1 MENKN
6 YILIT
11 IKLLDIYPLID
22 NLITYSQN
30 ENKNEELLIIFQGNN
45 TFFDLGKLI
54 KAKEEILIKINKNK
68 KTIIISLVKS
78 DILLSSTIFN
88 IKKGE
93 HWIVFNH
100 EIYKNKSLLTNQIKI
115 KLFCNIKEEN
125 SLIKR
130 NISSKEKENTK
141 GEQNIDNDNSSLNTE
156 KINTDKNN
164 NSYGNEHKSSLINIP
179 NMPNKQNKKYPF
191 ILTEN
196 NSPNLGKEHKII
208 SKLNRITI
216 KKAKS
221 NFSFNKNKINKKAE
235 LPLKGNKKI
244 FSSILNKNDKND
256 DIINDE
262 YILNTIEGIKP
273 NKNFKAVSKNSKDK
287 NVNLNKKEDKNK
299 LNDYNN
305 LLYKDYLFSKIKNIN
320 IKTPINTN
328 KKHLNGSPFTSKAY
342 RNNTNN
348 INKTKKNT
356 DNDKDIYIN
365 QELKLLLQ
373 SKKTKNNNLDKENEN
388 VIDNQNSEF
397 SYEIFYK
404 EENEDSFELNK
415 FDELKEDFLLLYNGE
430 YNNGIKNEFLKLE
443 IDLFIEKM
451 IELMKTFHTNIT
463 EKLQENKILE
473 NKYKSQ
479 IDKYFVIKKLYSK
492 LQQLKNCQNIQI
504 NKKENLIKSN
514 NLLNSNE
521 INIFKFI
528 LSNNYDFN
536 KTIKLKNILNIILN
550 KKENK
555 KLMNE
560 EMIKKLEKY
569 NILKEKENN
578 DISLSNDINNNSL
591 NTDSVI
597 YKRKKAISHPL
608 KNKIDNSIKN

>member
-6 YILIT
+6 YTLIT
-11 IKLLDIYPLID
+11 LKLLDIYPLID

-45 TFFDLGKLI
+45 TFFDLRKLI
-54 KAKEEILIKINKNK
+54 NTKLEILIKINKNK

-78 DILLSSTIFN
+78 DILFSNTIFN
-88 IKKGE
+88 IKIGE

-100 EIYKNKSLLTNQIKI
+100 EYYKNKSLLTNQIKI

-125 SLIKR
+125 SLLKR
-130 NISSKEKENTK
+130 NILSKEKENIN
-141 GEQNIDNDNSSLNTE
+141 EIQNIDDDNSPLNTE

-164 NSYGNEHKSSLINIP
+164 YSYGYGQKSSLINIP

-191 ILTEN
+191 LLTEN
-196 NSPNLGKEHKII
+196 NSPNLCKEHKII
-208 SKLNRITI
+208 SKLNRNTI

-221 NFSFNKNKINKKAE
+221 NFSFNKNKINKKEE

-244 FSSILNKNDKND
+244 FSNKLNKND

-262 YILNTIEGIKP
+262 YILNTIEGIES
-273 NKNFKAVSKNSKDK
+273 NKNFKSVNKNSKDK

-299 LNDYNN
+299 INDYNN
-305 LLYKDYLFSKIKNIN
+305 LLYKDYLSSKIKNIN
-320 IKTPINTN
+320 AKTPLNTD
-328 KKHLNGSPFTSKAY
+328 KKNLNGSPFTSKTY

-373 SKKTKNNNLDKENEN
+373 SKETKNNNLGKENEN
-388 VIDNQNSEF
+388 DIDNKISEF
-397 SYEIFYK
+397 SYEIFNK

-415 FDELKEDFLLLYNGE
+415 FDELKEDFLLLYNEE

-451 IELMKTFHTNIT
+451 IELINTFHINIT

-504 NKKENLIKSN
+504 NKKENLFKSN

-569 NILKEKENN
+569 KILKEMENN

-608 KNKIDNSIKN
+608 KNKINNSIKN